1 MKIEIPL
8 SAITAGFLA
17 ILVGYTGS
25 AAIVFQAARAG
36 GADQVLISSWMG
48 VLGLGMGLT
57 CIGLSLRYR
66 APIVTAWSTPGAAIL
81 VTALSGVDMSDAIG
95 AFLLSASLVTLLG
108 VTGWFEKV
116 MRWIPLQ
123 IASAML
129 AGVLAKFG
137 MDVFVA
143 MEGHLGL
150 VLPMFLAYLLLKRI
164 IPKYA
169 IVIVFLL
176 GMLLAAWLGMFRFEV
191 LAISVSRPVLT
202 MPTFDW
208 AVLVSVGIPL
218 FLVTMASQNIPGV
231 AVLRTFGY
239 EKVPVSPLMS
249 VTGITTL
256 LLAPF
261 GGFAYNL
268 AAITAAICAG
278 PEAHPD
284 QSKRYLAGVSAGV
297 FYLIAGIFGATITTL
312 FAAFPE
318 ALVMAIA
325 GIALLGTI
333 TVSLQQ
339 AVSDPAWREPA
350 LITVLV
356 TLSGIELFGVGS
368 AFWGLVAGGL
378 GMLFLGRSK
387 PKK

>member
-36 GADQVLISSWMG
+36 GADQALIGSWMG
-48 VLGLGMGLT
+48 VLGVGMGVT

-66 APIVTAWSTPGAAIL
+66 APIITAWSTPGAAIL

-95 AFLLSASLVTLLG
+95 AFLLSAMLVTLLG
-108 VTGWFEKV
+108 VTGWFETV
-116 MRWIPLQ
+116 MQKIPLQ

-137 MDVFVA
+137 MDVFIA
-143 MEGHLGL
+143 MEGHLSL

-164 IPKYA
+164 IPKYT
-169 IVIVFLL
+169 IVLVFLI
-176 GMLLAAWLGMFRFEV
+176 GMLLSAWLGMFQFDA
-191 LAISVSRPVLT
+191 LAISVSRPVFT
-202 MPTFDW
+202 MPTFDL

-239 EKVPVSPLMS
+239 GRVPVSPLMS

-256 LLAPF
+256 MLAPF

-284 QSKRYLAGVSAGV
+284 QAKRYIAGVSAGV
-297 FYLIAGIFGATITTL
+297 FYLFAGIFGATITTL

-318 ALVMAIA
+318 ALVIAIA

-339 AVSDPAWREPA
+339 AISDPTWREPA

-356 TLSGIELFGVGS
+356 TLSGVELFGVGS

-378 GMLFLGRSK
+378 GMFFLGRSK
-387 PKK
+387 T